1 MPLGLTAATSERD
14 AAIQNKIF
22 GSGTTIAFSNEDC
35 KSLEDAG
42 LLIKSVT
49 EKVENDVNEQEGRY
63 LGILAATLG
72 ASLLTNMAAGKGL
85 IPAGERKIEQNR
97 VVNVASAFN

>member
-1 MPLGLTAATSERD
+1 M
-14 AAIQNKIF
+14 
-22 GSGTTIAFSNEDC
+22 
-35 KSLEDAG
+35 
-42 LLIKSVT
+42 LIKSAT

-72 ASLLTNMAAGKGL
+72 ASLLTNMAAGEGL